1 MADRDL
7 GKVDPPPLRIPIVD
21 ERGYPTIEMTAF
33 LTRLWSRVADPSGN
47 IIDRTAN
54 AAAQA
59 ERDASLANNLT
70 GSLQEQLIQIAKQFD
85 DFQEVGEGHIKSR
98 TAHGAK
104 GRIVGTEDFANTVV
118 AGVVKQS
125 TSMESAE
132 ETSADPSSVE
142 IVAAPSDYDQSYTQG
157 LIEQVNGNTQRI
169 NQVIADFNAAV
180 DQLNSWRQKL
190 IDAGIVHD

>member
-47 IIDRTAN
+47 VIDRAAD

-59 ERDASLANNLT
+59 ERDASLANNLS
-70 GSLQEQLIQIAKQFD
+70 GSLQQQLIQIAQQFD
-85 DFQEVGEGHIKSR
+85 EFQGVGEGHIQSR
-98 TAHGAK
+98 TEHGVK
-104 GRIVGTEDFANTVV
+104 GRNVGTEDFATQVV
-118 AGVVKQS
+118 AGVVKQAA
-125 TSMESAE
+125 SMEEAE
-132 ETSADPSSVE
+132 ETSAEPSSVE
-142 IVAAPSDYDQSYTQG
+142 IAAAPSSYNQAYIQG
-157 LIEQVNGNTQRI
+157 LAEQVNGNTQRI

-180 DQLNSWRQKL
+180 EQLNSWRQKL